1 MINIVEDLEM
11 ISKIESNQLE
21 LEFTRWNIVD
31 RISEIFDVLEMKAKS
46 VV

>member
-21 LEFTRWNIVD
+21 LEFTRWDIAV
-31 RISEIFDVLEMKAKS
+31 SYTHLTLPTKA
-46 VV
+46 